1 VAAGGDGVLLPP
13 AADERDTP
21 TTGAM
26 NVPTVRPGVLDPL
39 RLLDPGRVRLRTAA
53 RTLLAVVGALA
64 ASAAASDA
72 AGLPGGFVVIAAVV
86 AVTISRSLHGTSLAH
101 RLSAL
106 LYVPAVG
113 VLAGLVGRFML
124 HHLWW
129 GSATYVAAVAASRYL
144 MRFGGRVRAL
154 GRLAL
159 SPLLAV
165 MIVPI
170 PPSAAKA
177 VGPLWGAAAAAIAV
191 GCVLLARA
199 ALPPRPAREAATAA
213 VDAVRAARRLHA
225 LPAARRAHART
236 SAALHRAAL
245 TTEDRLA
252 ALSLRPGPAAGHAPT
267 LAGGPPAPPD
277 AVAGAGAEP
286 APPPAAA
293 ALSAAVFQAEVLAYE
308 TPPANAPGDL
318 PGALHQV
325 VLAAA
330 AVRTLPAREAPAHD
344 PPRPPARKGVQPHT
358 RLTAQLA
365 AAMAAAFAAGHLAFA
380 HHWTWT
386 VITAFVVCSG
396 ARSRGDVVHRS
407 GLRVTGAFAG
417 AVTGTL
423 VAHLVAAE
431 PLAAVAVI
439 LGYLFVGTWLRDVTY
454 AAWAFCVTSLLAVLY
469 SLNGEHG
476 TGGLLLQRPEGIL
489 LGSACGILAAYFV
502 LPLRTQTVMRA
513 RAARTL
519 QALQDL
525 LTAARAP
532 DPDRAALRRL
542 ARDADRACRE
552 LDTAAAAVRA
562 HRALLGPRRGRGT
575 AGHAAD
581 WADALALC
589 VRRARALAA
598 APPEDLATARPA
610 LALTARNLGH
620 VRRRLGRRPDAEAP
634 RPLPETS
641 PPRPLD
647 TTLRALD
654 AALAALFRRLP
665 A

>member
-1 VAAGGDGVLLPP
+1 
-13 AADERDTP
+13 
-21 TTGAM
+21 M
-26 NVPTVRPGVLDPL
+26 NVPTVRHGVLDPL
-39 RLLDPGRVRLRTAA
+39 RLLDPGRVRLRTAV
-53 RTLLAVVGALA
+53 RTLLAVVCALA
-64 ASAAASDA
+64 ASAALGDA

-86 AVTISRSLHGTSLAH
+86 AVTVARSLHGTSLAH
-101 RLSAL
+101 RLTAL

-113 VLAGLVGRFML
+113 VLAGLTGRFML

-165 MIVPI
+165 MIVPV

-191 GCVLLARA
+191 GCVLLAHA

-213 VDAVRAARRLHA
+213 VDVIRAARRLRA
-225 LPAARRAHART
+225 LPTAAGRAHART
-236 SAALHRAAL
+236 AAALHRAAL

-252 ALSLRPGPAAGHAPT
+252 VLSPIPADRTGPAVEA
-267 LAGGPPAPPD
+267 
-277 AVAGAGAEP
+277 P

-293 ALSAAVFQAEVLAYE
+293 ALSAAVLQAEVLAYE
-308 TPPANAPGDL
+308 PSPVTLPGDL

-325 VLAAA
+325 ALAAA

-344 PPRPPARKGVQPHT
+344 PPRRPARKGVQPQT

-365 AAMAAAFAAGHLAFA
+365 AAMAAAFAAGHLAFP
-380 HHWTWT
+380 HHWAWT

-423 VAHLVAAE
+423 AAHLVAGE
-431 PLAAVAVI
+431 PLLAVTVI

-454 AAWAFCVTSLLAVLY
+454 AVWAFCVTSLLAVLY
-469 SLNGEHG
+469 SLNGDHG
-476 TGGLLLQRPEGIL
+476 TGALLLQRPEGIL
-489 LGSACGILAAYFV
+489 LGSACGILAASFV
-502 LPLRTQTVMRA
+502 LPLRTRTVMRA

-525 LTAARAP
+525 LTAARDPAP
-532 DPDRAALRRL
+532 DRTALRTL
-542 ARDADRACRE
+542 ARDADRACRD
-552 LDTAAAAVRA
+552 LDTAAAAPRA
-562 HRALLGPRRGRGT
+562 RRALLRPRPGT
-575 AGHAAD
+575 AGHAAE
-581 WADALALC
+581 WADALSLC

-598 APPEDLATARPA
+598 APPEDLAAARPG
-610 LALTARNLGH
+610 LALTARNIGH

-634 RPLPETS
+634 RPLPAAS
-641 PPRPLD
+641 PPGPLD
-647 TTLRALD
+647 STLHPLN
-654 AALAALFRRLP
+654 AALAALFRQLP